1 MKNLDN
7 KKNDNFKNIPSNHMK
22 DVSEVTVPCLTNIWN
37 THIKSE
43 QTFPVNLK
51 LADINP
57 VFKKEDSILTK
68 NYRPVSVLPVVSKT
82 FERQLQIQIISYM
95 DQFLYDYRKGYSI
108 HYHILISSYVIIEKF
123 IVFKLH

>member
-7 KKNDNFKNIPSNHMK
+7 KKNGNFKNIPSNHMK
-22 DVSEVTVPCLTNIWN
+22 DVSEVTVTCLTNIWN
-37 THIKSE
+37 TQIISE

-68 NYRPVSVLPVVSKT
+68 NYRPVVSKT

-95 DQFLYDYRKGYSI
+95 DQFLCDYRKGYTI

-123 IVFKLH
+123 LVFKLH